1 MVKAKNNMRKEVVY
15 FMPYE
20 TEEDI
25 KKAVELRQEL
35 YDHYNSVNVYYNG
48 LTEVRIVAE
57 NKIVEDEF
65 DKKFNF

>member
-1 MVKAKNNMRKEVVY
+1 MVKVKNNMKKEVVY

-25 KKAVELRQEL
+25 KKANELRQEL
-35 YDHYNSVNVYYNG
+35 YDHYNNVNVYYNG
-48 LTEVRIVAE
+48 LSEVRIVAE

>member
-1 MVKAKNNMRKEVVY
+1 MVKAKNNMKKEVVY

-48 LTEVRIVAE
+48 LSEVRIVAE

-65 DKKFNF
+65 DKRFNF